1 MGAFPITMPF
11 LEILII
17 AAMIYCVISFFW
29 NTKSRDLGI
38 GVLAFFSLLG
48 ILHLLNQPVLNWIL
62 DSIAYSALIALPII
76 FQPEM
81 RSAISK
87 LSFKNRRSR
96 ELTEFDRFLDSFANS
111 VHRMSEK
118 KIGALIV
125 LENEDTL
132 DEYASKS
139 IRINAEFSPELLE
152 TLFSP
157 NTPLHDGA
165 VLMKDRTIVAAAAI
179 LPLADDTSQVGKS
192 MGTRHRAG
200 LGLSHATDALI
211 VIVSEETGKI
221 SVAREGIIT
230 RGIKIDRLKGIVRSI
245 FNPPPN
251 PSFETKFNFFEW
263 LKK

>member
-1 MGAFPITMPF
+1 M
-11 LEILII
+11 
-17 AAMIYCVISFFW
+17 
-29 NTKSRDLGI
+29 LGI
-38 GVLAFFSLLG
+38 VAFFSLLSM
-48 ILHLLNQPVLNWIL
+48 LHLLNQPVLNKVL
-62 DSIAYSALIALPII
+62 ELTTDAGLIAILVI

-81 RSAISK
+81 RVAISK

-96 ELTEFDRFLDSFANS
+96 EITEFDKFLDSLANS
-111 VHRMSEK
+111 IHRMSEK

-132 DEYASKS
+132 NEYSSKAVY
-139 IRINAEFSPELLE
+139 INAEFSPELLE
-152 TLFSP
+152 TIFSP

-165 VLMKDRTIVAAAAI
+165 VLIKDRTIVAAAAI
-179 LPLADDTSQVGKS
+179 LPLAEDASQVAKS

-211 VIVSEETGKI
+211 IVVSEETGKI
-221 SVAREGIIT
+221 SVAREGIMT

-251 PSFETKFNFFEW
+251 PNFEMKFNLLQW
-263 LKK
+263 LKQ